1 MTSTFAQLGLPQPLV
16 QSLAKRGIDEPF
28 PVQSAAIPDALAGKD
43 ISGKAPTGSGKTLA
57 FGLPLLTRVSKAQ
70 PHKPRALILAPT
82 RELAEQIK
90 MELGS
95 TARAVDRS
103 IIAIYGGV
111 SYVPQKKAFQRGVDV
126 LVATPGR
133 LEDLIE
139 QRVVNLSAA
148 DIVVIDEADR
158 MADMGFLPAV
168 RRILDQTSRNRQ
180 TMLFSATLDGD
191 IATLSQRYQT
201 NPVRHDAPSI
211 EPEAGDA
218 QHLFWDVE
226 HDQRPTHTA
235 QIIEASGRSIVFTR
249 TRHGADRLARQLDKL
264 GVDAVAMHGG
274 RSQNQ
279 RNRALKEFSSGRAQA
294 LIATDVAAR
303 GIHIDSVASVVHFD
317 PPADHKDYLH
327 RSGRTARAG
336 APGTVVS
343 LVTRDQRRT
352 VGRMERDLDLKLDFA
367 PPSLTPLFETHF
379 DRPAVKPVV
388 RTHDEPTPPRNE
400 DRRTERSHRNKNS
413 RTKAK
418 GDVEQQSIY
427 ISNLPWSHSNHDVKR
442 MFERYGKV
450 YKTSII
456 TDKRNGRS
464 KGLAFVDMPTPAAKT
479 AINALHGSS
488 IKGREIQVRFANPR
502 RYGK

>member
-1 MTSTFAQLGLPQPLV
+1 MTTTFAQLGLPDPLV
-16 QSLAKRGIDEPF
+16 QSLTRRGFDKPF
-28 PVQSAAIPDALAGKD
+28 PVQSTTIPDALDGLD

-57 FGLPLLTRVSKAQ
+57 FGLPLITSVAKAK
-70 PHKPRALILAPT
+70 PNKPRALVLAPT

-90 MELGS
+90 TELGPLAGS
-95 TARAVDRS
+95 MDRTITAV
-103 IIAIYGGV
+103 YGGV
-111 SYVPQKKAFQRGVDV
+111 SYVPQKKAFQRGVDI

-139 QRVVNLSAA
+139 QRVVDLSST
-148 DIVVIDEADR
+148 DIVVVDEADR

-168 RRILDQTSRNRQ
+168 RRILDRTSNQRQ
-180 TMLFSATLDGD
+180 TMLYSATLDGD
-191 IATLSQRYQT
+191 IATLSKRYQK

-211 EPEAGDA
+211 EPDTSNA
-218 QHLFWDVE
+218 QHLFWDVQHE
-226 HDQRPTHTA
+226 QRPQHTA
-235 QIIEASGRSIVFTR
+235 EIIGASGRSIVFTR
-249 TRHGADRLARQLDKL
+249 TRHGADRLARQLGKL

-352 VGRMERDLDLKLDFA
+352 VGRMQRDLDLKIDIKE
-367 PPSLTPLFETHF
+367 PSLTPLHETHF
-379 DRPAVKPVV
+379 DL
-388 RTHDEPTPPRNE
+388 PTPPP
-400 DRRTERSHRNKNS
+400 RTKPRSETPSARPSERSNEGTHRNKNQRS
-413 RTKAK
+413 RPKS
-418 GDVEQQSIY
+418 DVEQQSIY
-427 ISNLPWSHSNHDVKR
+427 VSNLPWSHSNHDVQR
-442 MFERYGKV
+442 LFERYGKV
-450 YKTSII
+450 FKTSII
-456 TDKRNGRS
+456 TDKRNGKS
-464 KGLAFVDMPTPAAKT
+464 KGLAFVDMPKPAAKT

-488 IKGREIQVRFANPR
+488 VNGRQIQVRFANPR

>member
-1 MTSTFAQLGLPQPLV
+1 MTATFAQLGLPNPLV

-28 PVQSAAIPDALAGKD
+28 PVQAAAIPDALKGKD

-57 FGLPLLTRVSKAQ
+57 FGLPLLTRVSKAK
-70 PHKPRALILAPT
+70 PHKPKALILAPT

-95 TARAVDRS
+95 LARAADRS
-103 IIAIYGGV
+103 IIAVYGGV
-111 SYVPQKKAFQRGVDV
+111 SYVPQKKAFRSGVDI

-139 QRVVNLSAA
+139 QNVVDLSSV
-148 DIVVIDEADR
+148 DIVVVDEADR

-168 RRILDQTSRNRQ
+168 RRILDQTSNQRQ

-191 IATLSQRYQT
+191 IATLSRRYQK

-211 EPEAGDA
+211 EPDTSDA

-226 HDQRPTHTA
+226 HDQRTQHTA

-249 TRHGADRLARQLDKL
+249 TRRGADRLARQLGKL
-264 GVDAVAMHGG
+264 GVGAVPMHGG

-343 LVTRDQRRT
+343 LVTRDQRRS
-352 VGRMERDLDLKLDFA
+352 VGRMQRDLDITINIEA
-367 PPSLTPLFETHF
+367 PSLTPLHETHF
-379 DRPAVKPVV
+379 DL
-388 RTHDEPTPPRNE
+388 PTPRPVTRTRDDASSHEPR
-400 DRRTERSHRNKNS
+400 ERSSERPDRNRNTRSKPNN
-413 RTKAK
+413 
-418 GDVEQQSIY
+418 DIEQQSIY
-427 ISNLPWSHSNHDVKR
+427 VSNLPWSHSTHDVQR
-442 MFERYGKV
+442 LFERYGKV
-450 YKTSII
+450 NKTSII
-456 TDKRNGRS
+456 TDKRNGKS
-464 KGLAFVDMPTPAAKT
+464 KGLAFVDMPKPAAKT
-479 AINALHGSS
+479 AIKALHGSS
-488 IKGREIQVRFANPR
+488 VNGRQIQVRFANPR
-502 RYGK
+502 RHGK